1 MFKAKKTWC
10 LFAIAGLLAGCTLSY
25 SSPAGSPGAA
35 TASGLSSTSPAL
47 ATMNALRTAF
57 IQQTAQAR
65 GQNGTPESTNTPSTF
80 STVAVSPTG
89 TRSTTVAGTPTV
101 ATQAP
106 TVPIV
111 ATSTPGLPGTYTI
124 HEGETVYCLGRRFN
138 INPNDILVLNGLGE
152 NDDVFPGDP
161 LKIPTNGDPFPGDRA
176 LHTHTPNLVYI
187 VSAAYDTIYKIGCYF
202 GDVDPNRI
210 IAANNLKDPYTLTSG
225 QKLIIP

>member
-10 LFAIAGLLAGCTLSY
+10 LFAIAGLLAGCTVSY

-35 TASGLSSTSPAL
+35 SPSGLSSTSPAL

-111 ATSTPGLPGTYTI
+111 ATSTPGFPATYKI

-138 INPNDILVLNGLGE
+138 IAPNDILVLNGLGL
-152 NDDVFPGDP
+152 NDDVFPGDV
-161 LKIPTNGDPFPGDRA
+161 LKIPANGAPFIGDRA
-176 LHTHTPNLVYI
+176 LHPHTANMIYTVQAP
-187 VSAAYDTIYKIGCYF
+187 YDTAFKVGCYF

-210 IAANNLKDPYTLTSG
+210 IAANSLKEPYALTSG
-225 QKLIIP
+225 QKIIIP

>member
-1 MFKAKKTWC
+1 MIKEKNAWF
-10 LFAIAGLLAGCTLSY
+10 LFVVAGLMAGCTVSY
-25 SSPAGSPGAA
+25 SSPSGSTGAA
-35 TASGLSSTSPAL
+35 SPSGFSSTSPAL

-65 GQNGTPESTNTPSTF
+65 GLTPGGEATNTSSF

-89 TRSTTVAGTPTV
+89 AQSTPVTSTPTV
-101 ATQAP
+101 AAATA
-106 TVPIV
+106 TVPV
-111 ATSTPGLPGTYTI
+111 VPTSTPGHPATYKI
-124 HEGETVYCLGRRFN
+124 NEGETVYCLGRRFD
-138 INPNDILVLNGLGE
+138 ISPNDILALNGLGA
-152 NDDVFPGDP
+152 NDDVFPGDV
-161 LKIPTNGDPFPGDRA
+161 LKIPSSGGPFPGDRA
-176 LHTHTPNLVYI
+176 LHTHTANMVFT